1 MSPNLMNKQIKW
13 KTIKTGVEIVSSKAM
28 GKFKF
33 TLDTFRAK
41 NPAGTKLITVGNQI
55 ITISFRQRSIT

>member
-1 MSPNLMNKQIKW
+1 MSKQIKW

-33 TLDTFRAK
+33 TLDTFRSQK
-41 NPAGTKLITVGNQI
+41 SCRYQVNHCWGIK
-55 ITISFRQRSIT
+55 S